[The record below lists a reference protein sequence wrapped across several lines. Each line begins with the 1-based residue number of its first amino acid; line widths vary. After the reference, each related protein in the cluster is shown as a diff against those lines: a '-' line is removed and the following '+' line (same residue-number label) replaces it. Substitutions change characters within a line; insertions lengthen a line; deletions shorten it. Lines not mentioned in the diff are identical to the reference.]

1 MDFQEND
8 LWKTLRAI
16 STVIDT
22 HEMYIK
28 DHAINVA
35 NYATKIGK
43 IIGLTDKELENLQY
57 AVLLHDIGQIKINQN
72 LLSKPGKLTKAEY
85 MEIKFHP
92 IEGERIIKMMPN
104 LELTAQW
111 VRWHHEWW
119 DGTGY
124 PDKLKA
130 NKIPLPSRI
139 LSVADSFDAMR
150 ADRPYRPS
158 MSIEEAFSELKLM
171 AGIQFDPMVVKILGT
186 LLENEKII

>member
-1 MDFQEND
+1 MNIEEND
-8 LWKTLRAI
+8 LWKTLKAI

-22 HEMYIK
+22 HELYVK
-28 DHAINVA
+28 DHATNVA
-35 NYATKIGK
+35 RYALKIGK
-43 IIGLTDKELENLQY
+43 IAGLTDKELESLQY
-57 AVLLHDIGQIKINQN
+57 AVLLHDVGQIKINQN

-85 MEIKFHP
+85 MEIQFHP
-92 IEGERIIKMMPN
+92 IEGERIIQMMPN

-124 PDKLKA
+124 PDKLRG

-139 LSVADSFDAMR
+139 LIVADSFDAMR

-158 MSIEEAFSELKLM
+158 MSVEDAYTELKLM
-171 AGIQFDPMVVKILGT
+171 SGIQFDPMIVSILGT
-186 LLENEKII
+186 LLEEEKFV